1 VSVSNP
7 KGTKHKM
14 GLPVVI
20 EGDSAGSDF
29 KATTGN
35 CPAILA
41 AGAKCSLDVTFMPM
55 TKGKKSASLSMD
67 DNASGAP
74 QQVHLKGIGK

>member
-1 VSVSNP
+1 
-7 KGTKHKM
+7 M

-35 CPAILA
+35 CPAILD